1 MTSTLHTTKKVLSIQ
16 SHVIH
21 GYVGNKAATFPL
33 QYRGWDVDVLNTVQF
48 SNHSGYAHFTGF
60 KCSTEELVDIVEKGL
75 IGSLRIK
82 YDAVL
87 SGYLPNVQAL
97 QKVAGIVGQLCEGN
111 ENVKWILDP
120 VLGDNGRLYVDREC
134 VAVYQDILQN
144 FKIFLATPNQFEM
157 ELLVGMSIRTL
168 DDAKQAFKLF
178 HKKYPRVSRI
188 VVTSLELSEFL
199 SNDTYVVA
207 GFDCSASEEIFFYE
221 IPKINAKFSGSGDL
235 ISAMLT
241 DSLLGD
247 RRCTQL
253 SLSASLGQV
262 LWLVTSILQKTYD
275 LNIAE
280 RGPQDSTIDI
290 KDLKLIQCRDILK
303 QDLIPSIGKPK
314 TIKI

>member
-97 QKVAGIVGQLCEGN
+97 QKVAGIVGQLCEGS

-157 ELLVGMSIRTL
+157 ELLVGIR
-168 DDAKQAFKLF
+168 
-178 HKKYPRVSRI
+178 P
-188 VVTSLELSEFL
+188 E
-199 SNDTYVVA
+199 
-207 GFDCSASEEIFFYE
+207 
-221 IPKINAKFSGSGDL
+221 
-235 ISAMLT
+235 
-241 DSLLGD
+241 
-247 RRCTQL
+247 
-253 SLSASLGQV
+253 
-262 LWLVTSILQKTYD
+262 
-275 LNIAE
+275 
-280 RGPQDSTIDI
+280 
-290 KDLKLIQCRDILK
+290 
-303 QDLIPSIGKPK
+303 
-314 TIKI
+314 

>member
-1 MTSTLHTTKKVLSIQ
+1 MTSTLHKTKRVLSIQ

-48 SNHSGYAHFTGF
+48 SNHPGYAHFTGF
-60 KCSTEELVDIVEKGL
+60 KCSTDELVDIVEKGL
-75 IGSLRIK
+75 VGALGIK

-97 QKVAGIVGQLCEGN
+97 QKVAGIVGQLCEED
-111 ENVKWILDP
+111 ENVKWVLDP
-120 VLGDNGRLYVDREC
+120 VLGDNGRLYVDEEC

-157 ELLVGMSIRTL
+157 ELLVGMPIRTL
-168 DDAKQAFKLF
+168 DNAKRAFELF
-178 HKKYPRVSRI
+178 HRKYPRVTRV

-199 SNDTYVVA
+199 SDNTYVVA
-207 GFDCSASEEIFFYE
+207 GFDSSVSDEIFLYK
-221 IPKINAKFSGSGDL
+221 IPKINATFSGSGDL

-241 DSLLGD
+241 DSLLNGHG
-247 RRCTQL
+247 RNQL
-253 SLSASLGQV
+253 PLSASLGQV

-275 LNIAE
+275 LNVA
-280 RGPQDSTIDI
+280 GQDPQDSAIKI

-303 QDLIPSIGKPK
+303 QDPVPSMGKPE